1 MGLPVV
7 TGLRVVAALAVTAMM
22 ITGVNWAY
30 KPAPRVTDP
39 IPLPGFT
46 APATARAAP
55 DPLRRDTLLPTSCA
69 DLLTGSPDLTAL
81 LGQPIDSLD
90 AHPIVGLPSA
100 SVGQLER
107 LTCTYTQTGH
117 NQPILVL
124 TMAGF
129 TDPTAAQVQRE
140 RNLTAERSETL
151 TDKPVTM
158 GTAHA
163 TLLTEPGHTLLF
175 LAAGRDTLTADLT
188 SGVVP
193 SPQTD
198 SILTDLAQRI
208 LPNLTAPHTGAGTP
222 IVAQH

>member
-7 TGLRVVAALAVTAMM
+7 TGLRVVAALAVTTVM
-22 ITGVNWAY
+22 ITGVNWAC
-30 KPAPRVTDP
+30 KPAPSDTDP
-39 IPLPGFT
+39 VPLPEFN

-107 LTCTYTQTGH
+107 LTCTYTQAGH
-117 NQPILVL
+117 NHPILVL
-124 TMAGF
+124 TVAGF
-129 TDPTAAQVQRE
+129 TDPAAAQVQRE
-140 RNLTAERSETL
+140 RNLTAERSDTL

-175 LAAGRDTLTADLT
+175 VAAGRATLTADLT

-193 SPQTD
+193 SPQTEPL
-198 SILTDLAQRI
+198 LTDLAQRI
-208 LPNLTAPHTGAGTP
+208 LPNLTAPHTGVDTRNS
-222 IVAQH
+222 VQH

>member
-1 MGLPVV
+1 MGLRVV
-7 TGLRVVAALAVTAMM
+7 SGLRVVAALAVTTTM
-22 ITGVNWAY
+22 IIGVSWAW
-30 KPAPRVTDP
+30 KPAPSVTDP
-39 IPLPGFT
+39 VPLPGFT
-46 APATARAAP
+46 APASARAAP

-69 DLLTGSPDLTAL
+69 DLFNGSPDITAL

-107 LTCTYTQTGH
+107 LTCTYTQAGH

-124 TMAGF
+124 TVAGF
-129 TDPTAAQVQRE
+129 TDPAAAAAQRE
-140 RNLTAERSETL
+140 RNLTAERSDTL

-175 LAAGRDTLTADLT
+175 VAAGRDTLTADLT
-188 SGVVP
+188 SGAVP
-193 SPQTD
+193 SPQTEP
-198 SILTDLAQRI
+198 ILTDLAQRI

-222 IVAQH
+222 VVAQH